1 MDEIARKSC
10 AIFAQTDRDWSA
22 AWSRFSSS
30 APAGQTGAPT
40 SGACR
45 GPAGPPLGYRLPP
58 GFLRQPAVEPPN
70 DASTWAKRI
79 ASAQKPRL
87 DNAGGHPT
95 QASSSV
101 ATTTKRLIARTLLPF
116 PTLDGTDRP
125 GFDAID
131 VQAKT
136 PRMSAPRRARG
147 RASDTGFRP
156 RIRLYPGHFRSPD
169 RTRLPEADRFELQ
182 PE

>member
-101 ATTTKRLIARTLLPF
+101 ATTTKRLVARTPPAICRASRRCTRGSCASALSDTRRNRQAGF
-116 PTLDGTDRP
+116 RRDRCP
-125 GFDAID
+125 SQDRAC
-131 VQAKT
+131 
-136 PRMSAPRRARG
+136 PPPAPRARSRVRHG
-147 RASDTGFRP
+147 
-156 RIRLYPGHFRSPD
+156 L
-169 RTRLPEADRFELQ
+169 
-182 PE
+182 